1 MVAWTEEMLRTLTE
15 EYPDKLN
22 AEIAQRLGVTKAVV
36 EHKARE
42 LGLRKP
48 PDFNE
53 RHRKAIYARRTVPYR
68 NDGWFRKG
76 TRTGEES
83 RFRKGHTESEEG
95 KAGRITS
102 VTKARRKQT
111 YDELVRIKYGLR
123 RRTRLRLP
131 RKVFYINKEKYID
144 DDK

>member
-1 MVAWTEEMLRTLTE
+1 MVVWTEEMLRTLTE

-22 AEIAQRLGVTKAVV
+22 AELAEKLGVTQNSLSY
-36 EHKARE
+36 KARS
-42 LGLRKP
+42 LGLEKSKDFFRK
-48 PDFNE
+48 N
-53 RHRKAIYARRTVPYR
+53 RKAIYARRTAPYR

-131 RKVFYINKEKYID
+131 RKVFYINKEKYIED
-144 DDK
+144 E